1 MSMVVFLIQRF
12 AQALVTVFVASI
24 IIFTLLRVVP
34 GSPIDFYVSIN
45 PFATEEFIDAMEKR
59 MGLDKPL
66 LVQYLIW
73 LRQLT
78 KGDLGTSLSKPG
90 QPVLGL
96 LKSRIVNSLTL
107 SLFSN
112 GVSFLLGVPLGVVV
126 ALKRKSRIDTLARL
140 GSLLAYSTPSFYLGL
155 LLIYF
160 FSVHLGILPS
170 SGMRSIV
177 PVQGNF
183 IARALDVIRH
193 MILPAFTLG
202 AIGAAFTT
210 RLTRSSM
217 LEIINEDYIRTAR
230 SKGITETKVVWKH
243 MLRNALRPVI
253 TVIGLQ
259 IGFLFGSAAVT
270 ETVFAWPGMGR
281 ELVMAA
287 YQRDYPVLI
296 AITIIVS
303 SLFIIL
309 NLLVDITYTILDPR
323 VRY

>member
-1 MSMVVFLIQRF
+1 MVVFLIQRF